1 MVRKTIPLL
10 LVLAFAGGCAT
21 HPKPAKAP
29 VSAGA
34 PLPPMQKALA
44 DYRAIASKGGW
55 VTVPDGPK
63 LVKGDTGERVAL
75 LRKRLFTTGDLT
87 KGKESN
93 VFDDDLNAAVQRFQV
108 RHGLASPTSSS
119 ESRAAGSGMEPDGA
133 VAKETLAALNVPV
146 EERVRQ
152 LETGIERRK
161 ELGSLGD
168 RYVVVNIPDFRLK
181 VVDKGKPVLGMKVVV
196 GRGKEWQTPLLD
208 SRINYLILNPRW
220 NVPEG
225 IFEKE
230 LLRDLRNDPTYLARH
245 NMAVIQTSGDKTGP
259 VDASTIDWNQVN
271 GKNPHLRIVQR
282 EGAGNSLGRIKFM
295 FPNPYAV
302 YLHDTPQK
310 KLFARAMRAL
320 SHGCVRVENPMEL
333 AVYLMK
339 DDPQW
344 TRERIESAIG
354 SGRNRDVPL
363 PSPIDLHIIYL
374 TSWVDDE
381 GQVNFR
387 DDVYGRERL

>member
-10 LVLAFAGGCAT
+10 LILTLAGGCAPRT
-21 HPKPAKAP
+21 RPAKAP
-29 VSAGA
+29 VSTGA

-44 DYRAIASKGGW
+44 DYRQIAAKGGW
-55 VTVPDGPK
+55 VTVPDGPP
-63 LVKGDTGERVAL
+63 LVKGEIGERVAL
-75 LRKRLFTTGDLT
+75 LRKRLSTTDDLT
-87 KGKESN
+87 KGKGSD
-93 VFDDDLNAAVQRFQV
+93 VFDDDLEAAVQRFQV
-108 RHGLASPTSSS
+108 RHGL
-119 ESRAAGSGMEPDGA
+119 EPDGT

-146 EERVRQ
+146 EDRIRQ

-161 ELGSLGD
+161 EMGSFGD

-181 VVDKGKPVLGMKVVV
+181 VVDNGKPVLGMKVVL
-196 GRGKEWQTPLLD
+196 GQRKEWQTPLLA
-208 SRINYLILNPRW
+208 SRINYLILNPKW
-220 NVPEG
+220 NVPDG

-230 LLRDLRNDPTYLARH
+230 LLRDIRNDPTYLARH
-245 NMAVIQTSGDKTGP
+245 NMAVIQTSGDKTGA
-259 VDASTIDWNQVN
+259 VDASTIDWSQVN
-271 GKNPHLRIVQR
+271 GKSPHLRIVQR

-310 KLFARAMRAL
+310 KLFARNMRAL

-344 TRERIESAIG
+344 TRERIESAIA
-354 SGRNRDVPL
+354 SGRNRDVPI

-374 TSWVDDE
+374 TSWVDDQ

-387 DDVYGRERL
+387 NDVYGRER